1 MNDLL
6 PNRLVLR
13 VIPWEGGWG
22 GKTSCHMV
30 NLEMSLAAE
39 RGDFLISADQT
50 LKKYF
55 CDFQMFRYL

>member
-1 MNDLL
+1 M
-6 PNRLVLR
+6 
-13 VIPWEGGWG
+13 GW
-22 GKTSCHMV
+22 GKTSCHIV